1 MPQAGQE
8 IEGFGGMRLRFV
20 RLEPDELVTEATY
33 SGDAGMPPRNLHPSQ
48 SERFQV
54 IEGPCG

>member
-1 MPQAGQE
+1 MPRRAQE
-8 IEGFGGMRLRFV
+8 IEGFGGMCLRFV
-20 RLEPDELVTEATY
+20 RLEPDELVMETTY
-33 SGDAGMPPRNLHPSQ
+33 SGDAGMPPRHLHPSQ